1 MSTDDHMRDD
11 DGSLLA
17 AEYVLGVLDRDARR
31 DFEARLARE
40 PDLAAHVAFWEAR
53 LGGLADGVAPATPP
67 ARAWDAIAAAVSVR
81 PRRAAGGLWESL
93 GFWRWLAVGTSAL
106 AVASLAALV
115 YVTVLPAPRAPLLAK
130 LDASGGAAGFVAA
143 VTAGGESVLVVP
155 AAFVAPDQRA
165 LELWIIPPGGRPHS
179 LGLIERGAPVRI
191 TVPKELI
198 AHMGADAVLAV
209 SLEPPGGSPTGLPTG
224 PVVANGKLARL

>member
-17 AEYVLGVLDRDARR
+17 AEYVLGVLDGEARR
-31 DFEARLARE
+31 AFEARLARE
-40 PDLAAHVAFWEAR
+40 PALTAQVAFWEAR
-53 LGGLADGVAPATPP
+53 LGGLADGVAPVTPP
-67 ARAWDAIAAAVSVR
+67 ARAWDAIAAAVRAPS
-81 PRRAAGGLWESL
+81 PRAAGSLWESL
-93 GFWRWLAVGTSAL
+93 GFWRGLAVGTSAL
-106 AVASLAALV
+106 AAASLAALV
-115 YVTVLPAPRAPLLAK
+115 YVAVLPAARAPLVAK
-130 LDASGGAAGFVAA
+130 LDAGGGQAGFVAA
-143 VTAGGESVLVVP
+143 VTPSGDSLMVVP
-155 AAFVAPDQRA
+155 AAFAAPDQRA

-191 TVPKELI
+191 NVPKDLI
-198 AHMGADAVLAV
+198 AHMSADAVLAV